1 MPEDGLLGFTI
12 GVQRVDHAP
21 VRGTKTK
28 WAGTAPRPAEVAP
41 PRRPHRIPGE
51 SHGRRSCPRFGPA
64 PAPPTAPVRLGTKRR
79 DRSGH
84 ISNRPGPSPRLAPNR
99 QAPDRYR
106 RTPSLPSR
114 RLVVSAVTPHPPG
127 QSPACWKPKI
137 HTWWNFFRSNPL
149 TPLSGVVT
157 RKVAARIR
165 YRSQTAGLFVL
176 AVRGAATANPNP
188 TFKSETITVMD
199 SETPPPAP
207 AKPPRVRVT
216 PEDLDRFG
224 DEDLIRRASNDEWLR
239 NEAPPHHG

>member
-1 MPEDGLLGFTI
+1 MPLRRIAHAVSAILIALTALVGSSAIANADPEDATPPIIDDLLILTQPPAQDPRALHQSHPEAPWKAKAGSDGLSESQCEMPEDGLLGFTI

-127 QSPACWKPKI
+127 SRLLAGSRRFTHGGTSFAQI
-137 HTWWNFFRSNPL
+137 H
-149 TPLSGVVT
+149 
-157 RKVAARIR
+157 
-165 YRSQTAGLFVL
+165 
-176 AVRGAATANPNP
+176 
-188 TFKSETITVMD
+188 
-199 SETPPPAP
+199 
-207 AKPPRVRVT
+207 
-216 PEDLDRFG
+216 
-224 DEDLIRRASNDEWLR
+224 
-239 NEAPPHHG
+239 

>member
-28 WAGTAPRPAEVAP
+28 WAGTGPRPAEVAP
-41 PRRPHRIPGE
+41 RRRPHRIPGE
-51 SHGRRSCPRFGPA
+51 SHGKRSCPRFGPA
-64 PAPPTAPVRLGTKRR
+64 PAPPTAPVRLGTKCR

-84 ISNRPGPSPRLAPNR
+84 ISNRPGPSPRPAPNR

-114 RLVVSAVTPHPPG
+114 RLVVSAATPHPPG
-127 QSPACWKPKI
+127 QSPACWKLKI
-137 HTWWNFFRSNPL
+137 RTSWNFFRSNPL

-165 YRSQTAGLFVL
+165 YRSQTAGLFAL
-176 AVRGAATANPNP
+176 AVRVERPRIPTRRPNQRQ
-188 TFKSETITVMD
+188 SL
-199 SETPPPAP
+199 SWTP
-207 AKPPRVRVT
+207 KPRRRPRQNLR
-216 PEDLDRFG
+216 G
-224 DEDLIRRASNDEWLR
+224 CASRPRIWTGSAMR
-239 NEAPPHHG
+239 I